1 MDKTLTMDNS
11 RLQKV
16 ELQTD
21 VYMVCLQHALST
33 ENFEVMGL
41 LIGNVC
47 VNILMLDI
55 YIILHTIGD
64 MTKAS
69 IISILVCMR
78 SGKNIS
84 RYHFAT
90 FR

>member
-1 MDKTLTMDNS
+1 MDNS
-11 RLQKV
+11 QLQKV

-47 VNILMLDI
+47 KLSYIL
-55 YIILHTIGD
+55 
-64 MTKAS
+64 
-69 IISILVCMR
+69 
-78 SGKNIS
+78 
-84 RYHFAT
+84 
-90 FR
+90 

>member
-1 MDKTLTMDNS
+1 MDDS
-11 RLQKV
+11 PLQKV

-47 VNILMLDI
+47 GI
-55 YIILHTIGD
+55 
-64 MTKAS
+64 
-69 IISILVCMR
+69 
-78 SGKNIS
+78 
-84 RYHFAT
+84 
-90 FR
+90 

>member
-1 MDKTLTMDNS
+1 MDDS
-11 RLQKV
+11 PLQKV

-47 VNILMLDI
+47 W
-55 YIILHTIGD
+55 IILTFLTFFSHTFLINE
-64 MTKAS
+64 TS
-69 IISILVCMR
+69 RILITRVLVCLW
-78 SGKNIS
+78 NC
-84 RYHFAT
+84 
-90 FR
+90 

>member
-1 MDKTLTMDNS
+1 MDNS
-11 RLQKV
+11 PLQKV

-47 VNILMLDI
+47 LILNFPYFIFSNNFLFLIDE
-55 YIILHTIGD
+55 II
-64 MTKAS
+64 KK
-69 IISILVCMR
+69 C
-78 SGKNIS
+78 
-84 RYHFAT
+84 
-90 FR
+90 